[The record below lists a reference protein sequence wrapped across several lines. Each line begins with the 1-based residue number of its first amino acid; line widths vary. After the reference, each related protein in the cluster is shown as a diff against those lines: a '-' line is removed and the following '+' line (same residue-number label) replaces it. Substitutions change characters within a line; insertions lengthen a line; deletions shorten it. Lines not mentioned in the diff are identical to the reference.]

1 MTTESGTSADKRRW
15 PSVAIVV
22 PTRDRHELLLGS
34 LESIRAGD
42 LLPDEII
49 IVDQSQQP
57 IDLSGVPTG
66 GTRLRYVWSGQRG
79 VSRGRNAGIR
89 ATKCEVIA
97 FIDDDILVD
106 PGWLRALVGGLLD
119 AGRRRVVTGDVVAG
133 EPERVGGFAPSVKAR
148 QRRITYRGR
157 PAEDSLSGCNM
168 ATRREAFID
177 VGLFDVRLGPGSRY
191 PSSEDNDLCFR
202 LLEAGYE
209 IEYIPEIRVRHRA
222 WREPAAL
229 GPLAWAYGVGQGAYW
244 AKHVSL
250 RDGYMLRRAGDD
262 VVQHAWR
269 ALVTA
274 RRRPGRAAADAVYVA
289 GVLVGA
295 AWWLVRE
302 RRPRRPQRAAAA
314 EPRSSR
320 ERPVELDRRP
330 RGPLP

>member
-1 MTTESGTSADKRRW
+1 MTTGSGTSADEPRW
-15 PSVAIVV
+15 PSVAIVIA
-22 PTRDRHELLLGS
+22 TRDRHDLLLGS
-34 LESIRAGD
+34 IESIQAGD
-42 LLPDEII
+42 LLPDEIV
-49 IVDQSQQP
+49 IVDQSDEP
-57 IDLSGVPTG
+57 IDLGGLPTR
-66 GTRLRYVWSGQRG
+66 GTRLRYVWSRQRG

-89 ATKCEVIA
+89 ATSCEVIA

-106 PGWLRALVGGLLD
+106 PGWLRALVGGLL
-119 AGRRRVVTGDVVAG
+119 AVGRRRAVTGDVVAG
-133 EPERVGGFAPSVKAR
+133 EPENNGGFAPSTKTR

-168 ATRREAFID
+168 ATWRETFTD
-177 VGLFDVRLGPGSRY
+177 VGLFDARLGPGSRY

-209 IEYIPEIRVRHRA
+209 IEYIPEVRVRHRA

-244 AKHVSL
+244 AKHFSL

-262 VVQHAWR
+262 GVQHAWR

-274 RRRPGRAAADAVYVA
+274 RRRPRRAAADAVYVA

-295 AWWLVRE
+295 ARWLVRE
-302 RRPRRPQRAAAA
+302 RRPRRSRRA
-314 EPRSSR
+314 S
-320 ERPVELDRRP
+320 
-330 RGPLP
+330 